1 MKKCNACL
9 GSFVLSNFHIKRS
22 SSDGYNNV
30 CKGCK
35 KIKNDMFYQNNKTS
49 KLQYQKDYR
58 ENNKEIVDAYKKE
71 YNKTYSPLY
80 YRNNKDKILKYN
92 HQYHTD
98 KMKTDENFKI
108 KKLLRSRFHH
118 ALKNGH
124 KMKSVIELVGCSI
137 EEFKL
142 YIESLFLPE
151 MNWENHG
158 DVWEVDHILPCASF
172 DLTMLEEQKLC
183 FHHLNHHPL
192 FKTTEIAKSLGY
204 NNIIGNRNKSK
215 K

>member
-1 MKKCNACL
+1 
-9 GSFVLSNFHIKRS
+9 
-22 SSDGYNNV
+22 
-30 CKGCK
+30 
-35 KIKNDMFYQNNKTS
+35 MFYQNNKTS

-71 YNKTYSPLY
+71 YNKTYFPLY
-80 YRNNKDKILKYN
+80 YQINKEKMLKYN
-92 HQYHTD
+92 HQYHAD
-98 KMKTDENFKI
+98 RRKVDDNFRI
-108 KKLLRSRFHH
+108 QNLLRSRFHH

-137 EEFKL
+137 DEFKL
-142 YIESLFLPE
+142 YLESLFFPE

-158 DVWEVDHILPCASF
+158 DIWEVDHILPCASF
-172 DLTMLEEQKLC
+172 NLTMLEEQKLC
-183 FHHLNHHPL
+183 FHFSNHQPL